1 MKVGFIGLGLMGS
14 RMANNLIRNGNQLFV
29 YNRTKEKAND
39 LINNGAT
46 FTNSVSELASQSE
59 VIITMLSEPQV
70 VKDAALGDS
79 GFLNH
84 LNKNSVWIDCSTVN
98 PTFSKEMFKEASKRN
113 IRFLDAPVSGSTKPA
128 EKGELTFLIGGEND
142 VIEYC
147 RPLFEAMGKK
157 IIHIGGNGMGTSIK
171 MVINLLLAHSMLAF
185 SEGILLGESLD
196 ISKEKLFEILF
207 GGPVI
212 APFLAGKKDKLL
224 HSDFEAEFPLQWM
237 LKDLHLALISSVE
250 NNLQLPLTES
260 AAKIYEGAS
269 KSRYKEDDFSAI
281 YEYIKTI
288 K

>member
-29 YNRTKEKAND
+29 YNRTKEKANN
-39 LINNGAT
+39 LINNGAK
-46 FTNSVSELASQSE
+46 FINSVAELASQSE
-59 VIITMLSEPQV
+59 VIITMLSEPKV
-70 VKDAALGDS
+70 VKDVALGNG

-98 PTFSKEMFKEASKRN
+98 PTFSKEMAMEARKKN
-113 IRFLDAPVSGSTKPA
+113 IRFLDAPVSGSIKPA
-128 EKGELTFLIGGEND
+128 ENGELTFLIGGEYAD
-142 VIEYC
+142 IEYC
-147 RPLFEAMGKK
+147 RTLFEAMGKK
-157 IIHIGGNGMGTSIK
+157 IIHIGENGKGTSVK

-185 SEGILLGESLD
+185 SEGILLGESLE

-224 HSDFEAEFPLQWM
+224 HSNFEAEFPLQWM
-237 LKDLHLALISSVE
+237 LKDLRLALISAVE
-250 NNLQLPLTES
+250 NNLQMPLTES
-260 AAKIYEGAS
+260 AAYIYEGAS
-269 KSRYKEDDFSAI
+269 KSRHNEDDFSAI
-281 YEYIKTI
+281 YEYIKEL

>member
-46 FTNSVSELASQSE
+46 FINSVAELASQSE

-113 IRFLDAPVSGSTKPA
+113 IRFLDAPVSGTTKPA

-224 HSDFEAEFPLQWM
+224 HSNFEAEFPLQWM